1 MRNVPLYQRYAILG
15 WPCHFFTGSAM
26 DKYNAFIVKCCNALP
41 EGAQDLTRSQQFRRY
56 VYIRWLNV
64 YDFVLAVCTRSF

>member
-1 MRNVPLYQRYAILG
+1 MKNQALYQQYAILG
-15 WPCHFFTGSAM
+15 WPCHFFTGSAL

-41 EGAQDLTRSQQFRRY
+41 EGATDLSRSQHIRRY

>member
-1 MRNVPLYQRYAILG
+1 MKNQALYQRYAIIG
-15 WPCHFFTGSAM
+15 WPCHFFTGSALG
-26 DKYNAFIVKCCNALP
+26 KYNAFIEKCCKRLP
-41 EGAQDLTRSQQFRRY
+41 EGATDLSRSQHIRRY